1 MAFES
6 LQGDWRSARTL
17 YRDQRYLIVD
27 KPAGVACG
35 PSDNESAEL
44 EDAAERSVLN
54 AALPGEGAA
63 SAQSTSGGSGHVPLV
78 ATPARASGVTVL
90 GVGGAAA
97 LVEGEAWPSPLLELG
112 MIVGIDDCRLPAEGE
127 LTSREGA
134 QVVSFHYRVT
144 RRRAGRALVL
154 VRGRVRPELVL
165 RAFAA
170 ERQPLVGD
178 GAAAGSPA
186 TRLLLHV
193 QRVQLGP
200 RELTAPLPIE
210 FESWLNGAAERP
222 PSRLAEALLEAAP
235 ARARLWPRYQAY
247 RLLGEDSGEIAG
259 LTVERYAD
267 HAVLSLSSDAA
278 WSERERL
285 ADCLMD
291 HGARGVYVKRRVR
304 ADLRGQDALLLAP
317 PTPLRGSAAPDS
329 ITVRLGPL
337 QFWVSLG
344 NGLSTGLFLDQRI
357 NWDRVRRGARGV
369 SLLNLFSY
377 TGAFSVAAAAG
388 GAASTVSVDLAGR
401 ALGRARQNLE
411 LNGLSG
417 PEQHLLRSDVLGWL
431 ARARRTGRRF
441 GWIVLDPPSFGTRAR
456 GVLRADR
463 DYQSLVSDAL
473 GLLEPGGRLLCVSHQ
488 LGLGAAELSALVLG
502 ACQAGGHTASVE
514 PWLGGFD
521 APSLPGVSATKSV
534 LARLS

>member
-27 KPAGVACG
+27 KPAGAACG
-35 PSDNESAEL
+35 PRDGEPAEL
-44 EDAAERSVLN
+44 SEEDERPPSEDT
-54 AALPGEGAA
+54 P
-63 SAQSTSGGSGHVPLV
+63 SAGSLSVPLV
-78 ATPARASGVTVL
+78 AMPVRASGVTLFGL
-90 GVGGAAA
+90 GDAAA
-97 LVEGEAWPSPLLELG
+97 APGHGDGWPAPLLELG
-112 MIVGIDDCRLPAEGE
+112 MVVAIDDCRLPSEGE
-127 LTSREGA
+127 LTSLDGA
-134 QVVSFHYRVT
+134 QHVCLRYRVT
-144 RRRAGRALVL
+144 RRRASRALVL
-154 VRGRVRPELVL
+154 VSGRASPELVT
-165 RAFAA
+165 RSFAA

-178 GAAAGSPA
+178 AAAGGSPA
-186 TRLLLHV
+186 TRLFLHV
-193 QRVQLGP
+193 QRVQLGS
-200 RELTAPLPIE
+200 REVTAALPIE
-210 FESWLNGAAERP
+210 FESWLSGAVERP

-235 ARARLWPRYQAY
+235 ARAQLWPRYQAY
-247 RLLGEDSGEIAG
+247 RVLGEDSGEIAG
-259 LTVERYAD
+259 VSVERYAE

-278 WSERERL
+278 WNERERL

-304 ADLRGQDALLLAP
+304 ADLRGQDPLLLAP
-317 PTPLRGSAAPDS
+317 PAPLRGSPAPDS
-329 ITVRLGPL
+329 VAVQMGSLR
-337 QFWVSLG
+337 FWVSLG
-344 NGLSTGLFLDQRI
+344 DGLSTGLFLDQRT

-417 PEQHLLRSDVLGWL
+417 PQQHLLRSDVLGWL
-431 ARARRTGRRF
+431 DRARRTGRRF
-441 GWIVLDPPSFGTRAR
+441 SWIVLDPPSFGTRAR

-463 DYQSLVSDAL
+463 DYASLVGNAL
-473 GLLEPGGRLLCVSHQ
+473 ELLEPGGRLLCVSHQ
-488 LGLGAAELSALVLG
+488 LGLSAAELSALVLG
-502 ACQAGGHTASVE
+502 ACHAGGHAASVE

-521 APSLPGVSATKSV
+521 APSVPGVSATKSV

>member
-17 YRDQRYLIVD
+17 YRDARYLIVD

-35 PSDNESAEL
+35 ARDGGAVAP
-44 EDAAERSVLN
+44 EDGDERSAPSLEV
-54 AALPGEGAA
+54 PGGEAWG
-63 SAQSTSGGSGHVPLV
+63 VPLLPV
-78 ATPARASGVTVL
+78 ERRASGVTVL
-90 GVGGAAA
+90 ELADAAA
-97 LVEGEAWPSPLLELG
+97 PGPSDGWPSALLEVSI
-112 MIVGIDDCRLPAEGE
+112 IVGIDECRLPPEGE
-127 LTSREGA
+127 LTARAGSQSVPLR
-134 QVVSFHYRVT
+134 YRVT

-154 VRGRVRPELVL
+154 VTGRAGPELVA
-165 RAFAA
+165 RSFAA

-178 GAAAGSPA
+178 GAAGGSPA

-193 QRVQLGP
+193 QRVQLGS
-200 RELTAPLPIE
+200 RELVAPLPIE
-210 FESWLNGAAERP
+210 FESWLGGAAERA

-235 ARARLWPRYQAY
+235 ARSLLWPRHQAY
-247 RLLGEDSGEIAG
+247 RMLGEEAGEIAG
-259 LTVERYAD
+259 LTVERYGE

-278 WSERERL
+278 WNERERL

-304 ADLRGQDALLLAP
+304 ADLRAQDPLQLAP
-317 PTPLRGSAAPDS
+317 PAPLRGSPAPES
-329 ITVRLGPL
+329 LALRLGSL

-344 NGLSTGLFLDQRI
+344 DGLSTGLFLDQRT
-357 NWDRVRRGARGV
+357 NWDRVRRGASGLR
-369 SLLNLFSY
+369 LLNLFSY

-417 PEQHLLRSDVLGWL
+417 PQQHLLRSDVLGWL
-431 ARARRTGRRF
+431 ERARRTGRRF
-441 GWIVLDPPSFGTRAR
+441 DWIVLDPPSFGTRAR

-463 DYQSLVSDAL
+463 DYASLVGNAL